1 MQQAEPDQGLHTQP
15 AKEPGPQETL
25 QEIPEQDYDPPRR
38 DPHEEDA
45 LRPRPEQ
52 QTTPQPEQRPIMQQE
67 PNRADFQSAGIDP
80 DELDENLP
88 GLPGRGGNS
97 GRAGRRP
104 QLSGGAK
111 QGPNKIFIAGGLA
124 ALLVVAII
132 GYALLTGAPATETTN
147 DTDLTNAI
155 LDINMKMDSL
165 SDRLA
170 SVEAPVTGDETAAE
184 ASREEAQTPA
194 ETTEAT
200 VPDPTQEM
208 PQPTVEPPAPAT
220 DAQEEEAPPTVER
233 TDAPVPQATA
243 APTVTVPVRPGI
255 CGRSPAIQDVILTKL
270 TTSSCRSVTNDELY
284 RITDLP
290 AINWA
295 SIPRPGDFAGLLNL
309 TQVTFADPRPAAE
322 GTALPANTFSGL
334 AGVQNITLTVHGL
347 ESRSLAGLED
357 VVNMTLNL
365 PAEGTV
371 HPGAFQGLPE
381 LENLTL
387 NIAAPTKDIDKRNYM
402 PIFDRMPRIRSLT
415 LNTDTWALPLKA
427 GQFKNL
433 ETLQNLT
440 IKGEIPPNEPL
451 KVYWLP
457 ASLFATNTY
466 LANLS
471 VTVDGPVSTVKAPP
485 ELVEF
490 LDNLRHM
497 EYVYNAPEDTPP
509 EDSLKLYL
517 SLKSPLLEDITNARQ
532 TTTGYD
538 IVIGN

>member
-1 MQQAEPDQGLHTQP
+1 MQQAEPNQGLHTQP
-15 AKEPGPQETL
+15 AQQPGPQETL
-25 QEIPEQDYDPPRR
+25 QEIPERDYDPPRR

-45 LRPRPEQ
+45 LRPQPER
-52 QTTPQPEQRPIMQQE
+52 QTRPQPEQRPIMQQE
-67 PNRADFQSAGIDP
+67 SNRADYQSAGIDP
-80 DELDENLP
+80 DDLDENLP
-88 GLPGRGGNS
+88 GLPGRAGNS
-97 GRAGRRP
+97 GRGGRRP
-104 QLSGGAK
+104 QLPGGPK
-111 QGPNKIFIAGGLA
+111 QGPNKILIAGGFA

-132 GYALLTGAPATETTN
+132 GYALLTGASPTESTN
-147 DTDLTNAI
+147 DSELTNAI

-170 SVEAPVTGDETAAE
+170 SIEDPVTTDETE
-184 ASREEAQTPA
+184 ANASQQEPQTPA
-194 ETTEAT
+194 QTT
-200 VPDPTQEM
+200 VPEPTDELPQPTEGPPASATDTQEEQ
-208 PQPTVEPPAPAT
+208 PAPTVEPSDTPAAQPTAAAT
-220 DAQEEEAPPTVER
+220 VT
-233 TDAPVPQATA
+233 APVQ
-243 APTVTVPVRPGI
+243 VRPGI

-290 AINWA
+290 TINWA

-309 TQVTFADPRPAAE
+309 TQVTFADPRPANE

-334 AGVQNITLTVHGL
+334 AGVQNITLSVHGL

-415 LNTDTWALPLKA
+415 INTDSWALPLKA

-433 ETLQNLT
+433 ETMQNLT

-457 ASLFATNTY
+457 ASLFVTNTY
-466 LANLS
+466 LADLS
-471 VTVDGPVSTVKAPP
+471 VTVEGPVSTVKAPP

-497 EYVYNAPEDTPP
+497 EYIYNAPEDTPP